1 MSMAISWSFIVAG
14 VESGGAR
21 GGRRLDMNLTTPG
34 KRPVLP
40 RGFLEDNHRVLRVV
54 SRPGKTGN
62 QVLEELLLHLD
73 AAAGGQNDLDKNEVV
88 RSTALNIWIRAI
100 EAEVL
105 GRKFQHTM
113 EPVGFRYAD
122 THQSVVY
129 RLEHRILELGRLGAQ
144 DREGDAGHGGIQ
156 RGVTGI

>member
-14 VESGGAR
+14 EESGGAR
-21 GGRRLDMNLTTPG
+21 GGRHLDMNLTAPG

-73 AAAGGQNDLDKNEVV
+73 AAAGGQDDLDENEVV
-88 RSTALNIWIRAI
+88 RSAALDIRVRAI
-100 EAEVL
+100 EAEIL
-105 GRKFQHTM
+105 GGKFEHTM
-113 EPVGFRYAD
+113 EPVGFRHAD
-122 THQSVVY
+122 TDQCTVY

-144 DREGDAGHGGIQ
+144 DRKG
-156 RGVTGI
+156 